1 MSLVLT
7 LPAQAKVRARYGRS
21 DLQYVSLG
29 YFEKDDV
36 ATIINHLRDTHMAER
51 IGRSPLTTGLWGR
64 SMGAV
69 TALMYGAMDP
79 TVVGLVLDSPFTSLV
94 ALADEL
100 SVNFLPPKVPKM
112 FVSLGMKMVRSS
124 IRKKAGFDIK
134 HLETIALVDK
144 CFSPALF
151 AHGID
156 DNFIKP
162 THSQALYDKYAGP
175 ATLTLRGQKHHYGGG
190 RPQRPPAT
198 FLL

>member
-1 MSLVLT
+1 
-7 LPAQAKVRARYGRS
+7 
-21 DLQYVSLG
+21 
-29 YFEKDDV
+29 
-36 ATIINHLRDTHMAER
+36 MA
-51 IGRSPLTTGLWGR
+51 GLWGR

-162 THSQALYDKYAGP
+162 THSQALYDKYAGDKNIIMVEGDHNDP
-175 ATLTLRGQKHHYGGG
+175 
-190 RPQRPPAT
+190 RPSFFYDSVTIFFANCFALPLPDTSEQGCAC
-198 FLL
+198 